1 MALSNEYLTVTQA
14 AKELKKTTG
23 WIRNLCIKG
32 ILEGAE
38 KLDVSNWLIPRE
50 SVLNYKPM
58 KRGVKPGTQGKKAK
72 LAAEK
77 AAFLDAAKGAE
88 DTKANDHG

>member
-1 MALSNEYLTVTQA
+1 MTISSEYLTVTQA

-50 SVLNYKPM
+50 SVLSYKPM
-58 KRGVKPGTQGKKAK
+58 KRGVKPGTQSKKAK
-72 LAAEK
+72 LAAEREEI
-77 AAFLDAAKGAE
+77 LRQAKE
-88 DTKANDHG
+88 SHREEKQV